1 MTQYQKI
8 INYIEKYGSITP
20 YDAFRDLGITKLATR
35 VSEMRKKGIMDF
47 KIELETGFNRD
58 EEPVRYARYSFK
70 ENCIETSKEQV
81 S

>member
-35 VSEMRKKGIMDF
+35 VSEMRRKGIMDF
-47 KIELETGFNRD
+47 KIESETSLNRD
-58 EEPVRYARYSFK
+58 NEPVRYSRYSFK
-70 ENCIETSKEQV
+70 ENSGEESKV